1 MIPERFAEFVARLR
15 RGSGERDRA
24 RLAAVLELNRAL
36 AKAPDRRT
44 LLELLLDEAVRL
56 FAAERGFVLL
66 APDAG
71 TDRLRVAA
79 ARTLDRESVQ
89 HAEKKVSS
97 TVVDRCLRDGRAV
110 LSEDAQA
117 GDFAASRSVA
127 DLKLRSVLAVPLRA
141 AELTLGCLYLD
152 HRFHAGVFGV
162 DDLPWLEAFAD
173 QAAIA
178 LHLHALLEQVRAHS
192 RRVESDN
199 LRLAAEVAVQT
210 ERVTRLQAELTRGGL
225 RHAYDE
231 ILGDSPAV
239 LRLLHLL
246 DRVVDG
252 EYPVL
257 LVGESGTGKELLA
270 RSIHERSG
278 RRSGP
283 FVAVNCAAIPETILE
298 SELFGHER
306 GAFTGAIAKKDGRFA
321 KASGGTL
328 FLDEIGELSPQV
340 QVKLLRVLQEGEY
353 EPLGGSTVRA
363 DARIVAATNRDL
375 SAEVQAGRFR
385 EDLFYRLNVIAITA
399 PPLRARREDVPLLV
413 DHFVGMY
420 CAKNGKARLTVARPA
435 LDKLLDYSWPG
446 NVRELENVIE
456 RAVVLSRSDTLTELD
471 LPESIA
477 KATPQAAESFSF
489 PVGTP
494 LDQIELRVIRETLRF
509 TKGDKSLA
517 AQLLGISTRT
527 IYRKIDGVAES
538 VEGEVSPETRGE

>member
-1 MIPERFAEFVARLR
+1 MAPADPDISVLVVDDERSNVESLERIFAREGMRVLVATDAKHALEVLR
-15 RGSGERDRA
+15 THRVHV
-24 RLAAVLELNRAL
+24 VLTDLMM
-36 AKAPDRRT
+36 PGT
-44 LLELLLDEAVRL
+44 TGLELLRAVKQVAPDVEVVLMTAYGTVESAVSAMREGAYDFVEKPLKRL
-56 FAAERGFVLL
+56 TIVKSVRKAAERGRLL
-66 APDAG
+66 AENRSLKNEIQLLTKREAIGSSPAW
-71 TDRLRVAA
+71 RRVIEIA
-79 ARTLDRESVQ
+79 T
-89 HAEKKVSS
+89 
-97 TVVDRCLRDGRAV
+97 
-110 LSEDAQA
+110 
-117 GDFAASRSVA
+117 
-127 DLKLRSVLAVPLRA
+127 
-141 AELTLGCLYLD
+141 
-152 HRFHAGVFGV
+152 
-162 DDLPWLEAFAD
+162 
-173 QAAIA
+173 QAAPSNA
-178 LHLHALLEQVRAHS
+178 
-192 RRVESDN
+192 
-199 LRLAAEVAVQT
+199 T
-210 ERVTRLQAELTRGGL
+210 
-225 RHAYDE
+225 
-231 ILGDSPAV
+231 V
-239 LRLLHLL
+239 L
-246 DRVVDG
+246 
-252 EYPVL
+252 VL
-257 LVGESGTGKELLA
+257 GESGTGKELLA